1 MYVFVFLL
9 HMILTS
15 PSAFIVYLNRYLLI
29 TYRFTIL
36 YVYHLF
42 LKVLFRNKMFMFD
55 KMFHWNIS
63 IFAIFLEY
71 DNQYKY
77 FVCFFIFYQVLNL
90 LFLKTT
96 SDCRKEFTIFLN
108 YRDSSPNAVSAN
120 AEFDLTRFWIPD
132 RKIRV
137 TRVLAPK

>member
-36 YVYHLF
+36 YVYYLF

-77 FVCFFIFYQVLNL
+77 VLCLFFHFLSSINL
-90 LFLKTT
+90 LFLETK
-96 SDCRKEFTIFLN
+96 SDRRKKFTIYVCTTYLNICTYAYSFNILFLI
-108 YRDSSPNAVSAN
+108 YTLILLQIFSL
-120 AEFDLTRFWIPD
+120 F
-132 RKIRV
+132 
-137 TRVLAPK
+137 